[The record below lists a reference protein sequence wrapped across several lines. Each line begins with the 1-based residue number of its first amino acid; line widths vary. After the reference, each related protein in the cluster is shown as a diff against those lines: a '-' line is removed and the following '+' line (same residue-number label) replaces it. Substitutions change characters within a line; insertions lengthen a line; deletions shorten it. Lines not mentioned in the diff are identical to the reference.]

1 MRRKDRWID
10 TAQICIRFLKFME
23 DRGVEDKSFLSF
35 LGDGIFYFALKVI
48 SWTFDKDLE
57 ENPYK
62 VRNY

>member
-1 MRRKDRWID
+1 
-10 TAQICIRFLKFME
+10 ME
-23 DRGVEDKSFLSF
+23 DRSFLSF
-35 LGDGIFYFALKVI
+35 LGNGIFYFALKVI